1 MSHPYKISTYGPLT
15 RYANCGLCMHH
26 ECRERFPR
34 HRLKRKPLVSDPGM
48 HHDTCVMNV
57 PWCMSESLTSGG
69 GENFPGIPGA
79 CAIRNFAYLVY
90 GPCMK
95 LGSSD
100 AWVGI
105 LATPEEHSF
114 LFKINAL
121 DCARAQFELNNKC
134 IYIYVSVCL
143 SVYIDVIIASSY
155 SNFSAATMGVWWL
168 MHLLHAELSYVGP
181 L

>member
-48 HHDTCVMNV
+48 HHDTCVMHV
-57 PWCMSESLTSGG
+57 PWCMSGSLTSGG
-69 GENFPGIPGA
+69 GENFPGTPGA
-79 CAIRNFAYLVY
+79 SPFPIFSYLVY

-105 LATPEEHSF
+105 LATPEEHFFSIQNQC
-114 LFKINAL
+114 LRLCPCTIWIKQQIHIHICL
-121 DCARAQFELNNKC
+121 C
-134 IYIYVSVCL
+134 VSICVHWCHH
-143 SVYIDVIIASSY
+143 SK
-155 SNFSAATMGVWWL
+155 
-168 MHLLHAELSYVGP
+168 
-181 L
+181 